1 MKITFKVGLLIFFL
15 IVSLIAINPLG
26 YFQKGVLIKT
36 VTADSAAAESGMAKG
51 DIITGINGKTI
62 SSMDDY
68 SSAISEISSQ
78 LQPVNWTVKAS
89 DETYEYSSFTLD
101 FDIDENLTIISAGET
116 AITAGLKE
124 NLTLQEING
133 EKIETKEGFDSLK
146 VELEPKVKLK
156 ITTNKGDYTFFAS
169 SIDFTVSAIPKTH
182 LKAGLDLQGGA
193 KALVKPETKLSSSEM
208 TDLITV
214 SKERLNVYGI
224 ADIVVRT
231 ASDLSG
237 NTYMSVEVAGATPS
251 ELKELIGK
259 QGKFEAKIGNETIF
273 IGGKKHITSVCRNDA
288 TCSGIRQCDPTNG
301 GYACRFEFVIYLS
314 EEAAKRQAE
323 VTATLDEN
331 ITASGDRILSK
342 NLDLYLDDK
351 LVDTLQIS
359 ADLKGKDTTQIMI
372 SGPGTGTA
380 QADAYQNAEANM
392 KKLQTVLITGSL
404 PYKLEIVKLDN
415 ISPLLGKEFVT
426 NLFYAGGAAITA
438 VALIIFLRYR
448 KIQYTLPIVLTVA
461 SEIFIILGFAAL
473 IKWNLDLA
481 SIAGIIATIGTG
493 VDALVIIVDE
503 SEFKKIQY
511 SIKERIKRAF
521 SIIFGSFATVVVAML
536 PLWWAGAGMMRGF
549 ALTTIAGVCI
559 GVFVTRPA
567 FGDIIRQISKE

>member
-1 MKITFKVGLLIFFL
+1 
-15 IVSLIAINPLG
+15 
-26 YFQKGVLIKT
+26 
-36 VTADSAAAESGMAKG
+36 
-51 DIITGINGKTI
+51 
-62 SSMDDY
+62 
-68 SSAISEISSQ
+68 
-78 LQPVNWTVKAS
+78 
-89 DETYEYSSFTLD
+89 
-101 FDIDENLTIISAGET
+101 
-116 AITAGLKE
+116 
-124 NLTLQEING
+124 
-133 EKIETKEGFDSLK
+133 
-146 VELEPKVKLK
+146 
-156 ITTNKGDYTFFAS
+156 
-169 SIDFTVSAIPKTH
+169 
-182 LKAGLDLQGGA
+182 
-193 KALVKPETKLSSSEM
+193 
-208 TDLITV
+208 
-214 SKERLNVYGI
+214 
-224 ADIVVRT
+224 
-231 ASDLSG
+231 
-237 NTYMSVEVAGATPS
+237 
-251 ELKELIGK
+251 
-259 QGKFEAKIGNETIF
+259 
-273 IGGKKHITSVCRNDA
+273 
-288 TCSGIRQCDPTNG
+288 
-301 GYACRFEFVIYLS
+301 
-314 EEAAKRQAE
+314 
-323 VTATLDEN
+323 
-331 ITASGDRILSK
+331 
-342 NLDLYLDDK
+342 
-351 LVDTLQIS
+351 
-359 ADLKGKDTTQIMI
+359 MI

-426 NLFYAGGAAITA
+426 NLFYAAGAAILA